1 MIKTA
6 QYKILPELKIMIEY
20 FSVEMSLD
28 DLISHRKIMIHD
40 IEYNPTYNIITDF
53 RDAYLNGNED
63 DILSF
68 IEFAKN
74 YPNLAAKRR
83 AAILTETPNQTVIS
97 SIYKLKLQDLPFIV
111 KIFSTV
117 SAALNWVGLTL
128 TDKEKIENE
137 IKKMK
142 INAC

>member
-1 MIKTA
+1 
-6 QYKILPELKIMIEY
+6 
-20 FSVEMSLD
+20 
-28 DLISHRKIMIHD
+28 
-40 IEYNPTYNIITDF
+40 
-53 RDAYLNGNED
+53 
-63 DILSF
+63 
-68 IEFAKN
+68 
-74 YPNLAAKRR
+74 LAAKRR

-117 SAALNWVGLTL
+117 SAALNWVGLTFV
-128 TDKEKIENE
+128 DKEKIENE